1 MTTWKLLFNITQKMK
16 KSLLLYLFI
25 LVLLFNVFTY
35 MYYSKELAFQQ
46 NQYVKIEKKWKNSQ
60 NSNANKLAEANYF
73 SLEKNENAQN
83 YFNPENAAKTIQIE
97 KLIPFVTEKLMDLNA
112 NPKGNPYIGQDQIGA
127 NKFIINKVKI
137 LNHRWIIADFSDGD
151 YWGEA
156 LIKYFI
162 NEDETVSFET
172 FQSLIYQK

>member
-1 MTTWKLLFNITQKMK
+1 MK

-25 LVLLFNVFTY
+25 LVLLLNVFTY
-35 MYYSKELAFQQ
+35 MYFSKELTFEQ
-46 NQYVKIEKKWKNSQ
+46 NRFANMEKRLKDSLNSTT
-60 NSNANKLAEANYF
+60 NKLADANYF

-83 YFNPENAAKTIQIE
+83 YFNPDNATKTIQIE

-127 NKFIINKVKI
+127 NKFIINKVRI
-137 LNHRWIIADFSDGD
+137 LNHRWIIADFSDGE
-151 YWGEA
+151 YWGEV
-156 LIKYFI
+156 LLKYFI

-172 FQSLIYQK
+172 IQSLLYQK

>member
-1 MTTWKLLFNITQKMK
+1 MK

-25 LVLLFNVFTY
+25 LVLLFNVFTF
-35 MYYSKELAFQQ
+35 MYFSKELDFQQ
-46 NQYVKIEKKWKNSQ
+46 NRYVKIEKKLKDIQ
-60 NSNANKLAEANYF
+60 NSNTIKLAEANYF

-83 YFNPENAAKTIQIE
+83 YFNPDNATKTIQVE

-112 NPKGNPYIGQDQIGA
+112 NPKGNPYVGQDQIGA
-127 NKFIINKVKI
+127 NKFIINKVRI
-137 LNHRWIIADFSDGD
+137 LNHRWIIADFSDGE
-151 YWGEA
+151 YWGEV

-162 NEDETVSFET
+162 NDDETVSFET